1 MIPIGGFLFLEAMKF
16 LLVLLLWLNLSA
28 HAQMTPFATW
38 NGDNNFEAT
47 LFIERDHCPNGFKA
61 ASLGNKKAPFVYIGC
76 WRLQADNQRVE
87 ITKTH
92 RMDRKTFAIS
102 PEVSETQSVPFSSF
116 KVR

>member
-1 MIPIGGFLFLEAMKF
+1 
-16 LLVLLLWLNLSA
+16 
-28 HAQMTPFATW
+28 MTPFATW
-38 NGDNNFEAT
+38 NGDNSFEAT

-61 ASLGNKKAPFVYIGC
+61 ASLGNRKASFIYIGC
-76 WRLQADNQRVE
+76 WRLHADNQRVE